1 MKANRILLQ
10 RKYARIV
17 SLFAREVGLSYDD
30 ALRLFYGSET
40 YLLMREG
47 VGDLHCMSDGY
58 LADELKYEY
67 RYLPVDASRVAASH
81 GMPSPGSPS

>member
-67 RYLPVDASRVAASH
+67 RYLPQDASCAE
-81 GMPSPGSPS
+81 PSPGSPS